1 MSTNLHAAPT
11 WHLATSMWY
20 LLCRPIVP
28 LLSRI
33 LLSKLSCSQSDC
45 PRYSATSE
53 LRMFRMFSVHVISP
67 CEFPRSSYIGHDD
80 FLILMNNS
88 NKVAYNHLS
97 LNTMVRGEVG
107 STIICQRIDTDI
119 HIQMICDARCHGD
132 VPSAQSNCVAAT
144 AFPSS
149 LPLIFRFW

>member
-1 MSTNLHAAPT
+1 
-11 WHLATSMWY
+11 
-20 LLCRPIVP
+20 
-28 LLSRI
+28 
-33 LLSKLSCSQSDC
+33 
-45 PRYSATSE
+45 
-53 LRMFRMFSVHVISP
+53 MFSVHVISP
-67 CEFPRSSYIGHDD
+67 CEFPISSYIGHDD

-149 LPLIFRFW
+149 LPWIFRFW